1 MDAHFSTYK
10 DVEMVDQDRLADSCV
25 NDSFQFSN
33 WLNGHG
39 KNRFLAIRNC
49 FLILLFLT
57 PSAHASHWSSSD
69 YILASF
75 NKIAVK
81 NSQVNKWQGPI
92 YYQIIH
98 HVDDIE
104 LHDDLVATHLK
115 QLQQITGLHISPA
128 DDRHKVNFT
137 IVLTTENN
145 LKSDVGRYFNIRSDN
160 EVNVLTNNKIG
171 VTSLLTDKRGY
182 IKRSVVVIPTDR
194 ARAYG
199 KLLTSFSEMLTK
211 GLGLQNRAVDVTP
224 SVFNAYTVDEFLT
237 GLDYVMLKLLYDKR
251 IKPTMNYKQIQQ
263 VSSSI
268 LSERHYQHH
277 ISGAEMAVKT
287 SGLYTM
293 IN

>member
-1 MDAHFSTYK
+1 MG
-10 DVEMVDQDRLADSCV
+10 DQNLIIASCV
-25 NDSFQFSN
+25 NNTPQFSN
-33 WLNGHG
+33 WLNSCG
-39 KNRFLAIRNC
+39 KNSFLFIRNC

-57 PSAHASHWSSSD
+57 PSAHADHWSSND
-69 YILASF
+69 YILSSF

-81 NSQVNKWQGPI
+81 NSKVNKWQSPI

-98 HVDDIE
+98 HVDDIS
-104 LHDDLVATHLK
+104 LHENLVATHLN
-115 QLQQITGLHISPA
+115 QLQQITGLQISPA
-128 DDRHKVNFT
+128 DNSHKANFT

-160 EVNVLTNNKIG
+160 DINVLTNNKIG
-171 VTSLLTDKRGY
+171 VTSLLTNKRGY
-182 IKRSVVVIPTDR
+182 IKESVVVIPTDR

-199 KLLTSFSEMLTK
+199 RLLTSFSEMLTK
-211 GLGLQNRAVDVTP
+211 GLGLQNRSAGVTP

-268 LSERHYQHH
+268 LNERHYQHQ
-277 ISGAEMAVKT
+277 ILGAEIAVKT